1 MTVAGLRRLVVAAAT
16 VLLMAGC
23 TSHNTGKDSG
33 PLPTKAG
40 DDLVCGFVSKDSG
53 SIALGTTEFS
63 VGGSVQNLVGSHKNA
78 DGSRLNLAGCSFSTD
93 AEREALTIAVSQ
105 LGASPANDSQ
115 VVAALAAGESTFV
128 FPAAEGQGYGQ
139 AGEEGREA
147 AVAQL
152 IRGDWRYFV
161 QITPRVEGR
170 DAVADAV
177 ALLRQV
183 VNQLGLP
190 RSEHLPR
197 PASTPTR

>member
-1 MTVAGLRRLVVAAAT
+1 M
-16 VLLMAGC
+16 
-23 TSHNTGKDSG
+23 
-33 PLPTKAG
+33 
-40 DDLVCGFVSKDSG
+40 
-53 SIALGTTEFS
+53 
-63 VGGSVQNLVGSHKNA
+63 KNA
-78 DGSRLNLAGCSFSTD
+78 DGSKLNLAGCRFYTG
-93 AEREALTIAVSQ
+93 APGTALTITVSQ
-105 LGASPANDSQ
+105 LGSSPADYSR
-115 VVAALAAGESTFV
+115 VVAALAAGKSTFV

-197 PASTPTR
+197 PAAAPTS